1 MPKLTEQTRKQSSN
15 CIKIMKLLT
24 YLTSDHQQRA
34 AFIHN
39 NKAVD
44 LEDFGEIVNF
54 PLPSTILELIDMGFE
69 VIDEIHSLLGD
80 VTEVELNEIS
90 YDLDEI
96 QILAPIPKPRKNI
109 IGIGLN
115 YTEHVA
121 ESARTL
127 DTTGKLPQKPIIF
140 SKPPTTVTGPNT
152 NILLNPK
159 LTQQLDWEVELAVVI
174 GKKGKYVAKEDAMDY
189 VFGYTIINDISAR
202 DCRREGQWIVSK
214 GQDTFAPM
222 GPYLI
227 TKDEIEN
234 PHNLNLSLKLNGV
247 EKQNSNTKF
256 MLFNINDLIEDLST
270 VFTIEPGDIIA
281 TGTPAGVG
289 AGRNPQEWMKD
300 GDVVECYVEKIGKL
314 TNTVKEIRF

>member
-1 MPKLTEQTRKQSSN
+1 LINSKNNNLKLTTYNNK
-15 CIKIMKLLT
+15 MKLLT
-24 YLTSDHQQRA
+24 YKTNDTEPRLG
-34 AFIHN
+34 FLHN
-39 NKAVD
+39 NQVID
-44 LEDFGEIVNF
+44 MEDFGEISNF
-54 PLPSTILELIDMGFE
+54 PLPDNMLDLIDMG
-69 VIDEIHSLLGD
+69 IEII
-80 VTEVELNEIS
+80 EELNDMVAETEPAFFEEIA
-90 YDLDEI
+90 YELGEVTF
-96 QILAPIPKPRKNI
+96 LAPIPKPRKNI

-140 SKPPTTVTGPNT
+140 SKPPTTITATNT
-152 NILLNPK
+152 EIIKNTK

-174 GKKGKYVAKEDAMDY
+174 GKKGKYVPKADAMDY
-189 VFGYTIINDISAR
+189 VFGYTVINDISAR

-222 GPYLI
+222 GPILV

-234 PHNLNLSLKLNGV
+234 PHNLNLSLKVNGV

-256 MLFNINDLIEDLST
+256 LLFNINDLIEDLST
-270 VFTIEPGDIIA
+270 VFTLEPGDIIA

-289 AGRNPQEWMKD
+289 AGRNPQEWLHD
-300 GDVVECYVEKIGKL
+300 GDVVEATVEGIG
-314 TNTVKEIRF
+314 TIVNTVKEI

>member
-1 MPKLTEQTRKQSSN
+1 
-15 CIKIMKLLT
+15 MKLLT
-24 YLTSDHQQRA
+24 YTLKETNEPRLG
-34 AFIHN
+34 FLHN
-39 NKAVD
+39 NQVID
-44 LEDFGEIVNF
+44 MEDFGEISNF
-54 PLPSTILELIDMGFE
+54 PLPDNMLDLIDMGMEIVEELNDMIAETEPSFF
-69 VIDEIHSLLGD
+69 DEIAY
-80 VTEVELNEIS
+80 E
-90 YDLDEI
+90 LDEVTF
-96 QILAPIPKPRKNI
+96 LAPIPKPRKNI

-140 SKPPTTVTGPNT
+140 SKPPTTVTATNT
-152 NILLNPK
+152 EIIKNTK

-174 GKKGKYVAKEDAMDY
+174 GKKGKYVPKADAMDY
-189 VFGYTIINDISAR
+189 VFGYTVINDISAR

-222 GPYLI
+222 GPILV

-234 PHNLNLSLKLNGV
+234 PHNLNLSLKVNGV

-256 MLFNINDLIEDLST
+256 LLFNINDLIEDLST
-270 VFTIEPGDIIA
+270 VFTLEPGDIIA

-289 AGRNPQEWMKD
+289 AGRNPQEWLYD
-300 GDVVECYVEKIGKL
+300 GDVVEATVEGIG
-314 TNTVKEIRF
+314 TIVNTVKEI